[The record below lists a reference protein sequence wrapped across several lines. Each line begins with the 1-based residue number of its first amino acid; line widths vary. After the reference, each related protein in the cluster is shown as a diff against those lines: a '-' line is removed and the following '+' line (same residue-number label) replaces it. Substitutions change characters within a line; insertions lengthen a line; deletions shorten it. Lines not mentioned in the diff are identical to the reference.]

1 MPGARR
7 RTAKKGRRR
16 GGDYVDVRSLSDV
29 RALKKMFRKY
39 KIVVVL
45 VYADWCGHCTR
56 YKEEVWNRLPAET
69 KGNRKVGLAA
79 IQDEQLPNTPLAG
92 AKINGYPNVL
102 AVGSDMKPAVFKEP
116 GSGELTHD
124 IPNSRDINTMKAIVN
139 SDPEQVMNNVPAEFV
154 EVGPN
159 VSGATEP
166 VTAALP
172 NLNMNNGMTAS
183 PAATGAMNLNMGSGP
198 AANMNLNMGSGPA
211 MNAAASANALN
222 LNMGSGPAAASNMN
236 LNMGS
241 ELAANSQSAPTTLP
255 SEEGANSMAKPPNV
269 ENDLL
274 LSQTTATGANVMDV
288 NKTLMNTSNRM
299 TGGSLYQ
306 ALLEAGKVV
315 APAALLTVGGVMAE
329 QRRRS
334 RKGKAARG
342 RRTARLRRR
351 AAKSRAAQKLMAQGR
366 M

>member
-1 MPGARR
+1 
-7 RTAKKGRRR
+7 
-16 GGDYVDVRSLSDV
+16 
-29 RALKKMFRKY
+29 MFRKY

-69 KGNRKVGLAA
+69 KANRKVGLAA

-139 SDPEQVMNNVPAEFV
+139 SDPEEVMNNVPAEFV

-183 PAATGAMNLNMGSGP
+183 PAATGAINLNMGSGP

-211 MNAAASANALN
+211 A
-222 LNMGSGPAAASNMN
+222 NMN

-241 ELAANSQSAPTTLP
+241 APAMNPAANAMNLNMGSVAAANSQSVPTTLP

-334 RKGKAARG
+334 RKGRAARG